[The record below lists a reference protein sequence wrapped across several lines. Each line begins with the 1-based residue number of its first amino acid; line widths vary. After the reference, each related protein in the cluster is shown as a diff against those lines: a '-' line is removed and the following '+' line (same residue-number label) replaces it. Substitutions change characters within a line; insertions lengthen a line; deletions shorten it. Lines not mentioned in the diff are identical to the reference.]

1 VQKGGRVVAPQVDHA
16 PIAHIE
22 IFRISFP
29 HGRNYD
35 FGMKRLLATL
45 LILAALGAVAAGG
58 AFWWWLDQPLSAQTI
73 QATVPAGASA
83 QQAASRVARGT
94 AQPAVQARLLW
105 LWLRVSGKSQEIKT
119 GVYEFGAGA
128 TPRDVLNILVKG
140 QISALTFT
148 LIDGWNIR
156 QLLNAV
162 ANAPDLEQTIDSKN
176 MDALMAA
183 VGKPGVHPEGRF
195 FPDTYH
201 YAKGSKD
208 VDLLKRAAATM
219 DKRLE
224 SAWAAR
230 DVSGPLK
237 TANELLILASIVE
250 KETGKASDRPQI
262 SGVFHNR
269 LKIGM
274 RMQTDPTVIYGLG
287 ESFDGN
293 LRRKDLQT
301 DTPYNTYTRAGL
313 PPTPISMPGLGALM
327 AAGQPAATP
336 AMYFVAK
343 GDGSSAFSATLD
355 EHNRAVRQYQL
366 GQK

>member
-1 VQKGGRVVAPQVDHA
+1 
-16 PIAHIE
+16 
-22 IFRISFP
+22 
-29 HGRNYD
+29 
-35 FGMKRLLATL
+35 MKRLLRGMVF
-45 LILAALGAVAAGG
+45 LAVVLTASGAAGL
-58 AFWWWLDQPLSAQTI
+58 WWWLAQPLSAQAI
-73 QATVPAGASA
+73 QATVPPGASA
-83 QQAASRVARGT
+83 QLAANRIARGT
-94 AQPAVQARLLW
+94 AQPAIQGRLLW
-105 LWLRVSGKSQEIKT
+105 LWFRLSGKSQDIKA
-119 GVYEFGAGA
+119 GVYEFAAGA
-128 TPRDVLNILVKG
+128 TPEDVLNILVKG
-140 QISALTFT
+140 QTSALPFA

-156 QLLNAV
+156 QLLDAL
-162 ANAPDLEQTIDSKN
+162 AKAPELAQTIDAKN
-176 MDALMAA
+176 LDALMSAI
-183 VGKPGVHPEGRF
+183 GKPGVHPEGRF

-208 VDLLKRAAATM
+208 VDLLKRAAAAM

-237 TANELLILASIVE
+237 TADELLILASIVE
-250 KETGKASDRPQI
+250 KETGKAADRAQI

-287 ESFDGN
+287 EAFDGN

-313 PPTPISMPGLGALM
+313 PPTPIAMPGLAALM
-327 AAGQPAATP
+327 AAAQPANTP

-343 GDGSSAFSATLD
+343 GDGSSAFSVTLD

-366 GQK
+366 GQQ